1 MINWSQTFKT
11 LMSTETVPG
20 VLFMGVLFTFAAW
33 LGGRAVRLAVH
44 RLLDRSQEDGADPTG
59 IRFLGQLS
67 RLMVYI
73 FAAVC
78 YARGIPALEKFGE
91 VFLTSVGV
99 VSIVV
104 GLAAQSTLGN
114 LISGISLVLYRPFK
128 IGDRLKV
135 SVPTGT
141 ETGVVESIDL
151 GYTVLRTMD
160 NRRIIIPNNSMASQ
174 PCINLSL
181 LPPRSSCDVSVY
193 LASGADLEQGSGIL
207 LELAKAHKKLAQID
221 GCRITRVTAK
231 GTILTLAVSCENPD
245 DAPAIKSDL
254 LRGATARF
262 DTVGIKLV

>member
-114 LISGISLVLYRPFK
+114 LISGTLSAGRSGRSQEYRFTFPVASSGLRYSK
-128 IGDRLKV
+128 AAIGRDGILSDQR
-135 SVPTGT
+135 
-141 ETGVVESIDL
+141 
-151 GYTVLRTMD
+151 
-160 NRRIIIPNNSMASQ
+160 
-174 PCINLSL
+174 NLSE
-181 LPPRSSCDVSVY
+181 RREE
-193 LASGADLEQGSGIL
+193 G
-207 LELAKAHKKLAQID
+207 
-221 GCRITRVTAK
+221 RR
-231 GTILTLAVSCENPD
+231 
-245 DAPAIKSDL
+245 
-254 LRGATARF
+254 
-262 DTVGIKLV
+262 